1 MSTWSSRILL
11 VSTAVCVLSA
21 GCGAARSPCSSEECP
36 TATVCDLDGTCRP
49 LPEPARAATFSESLG
64 LYAVAW
70 SNPDDRRGAHHAS
83 SDRLSLGGDAD
94 SIIDLT
100 FTMPARRRTVVEAVL
115 VLFPYPNARAAT
127 DPATLSVARMR
138 PSETASTRRST
149 PPLPIGRVLS
159 ARVERPTARQAIRL
173 DVLDAA
179 RAVEGAPLAL
189 RVRMERGGDD
199 YPWLFASP
207 ETLDVARRPRL
218 ELLMR

>member
-1 MSTWSSRILL
+1 M
-11 VSTAVCVLSA
+11 SA
-21 GCGAARSPCSSEECP
+21 GCGAARSPCAADECP

-70 SNPDDRRGAHHAS
+70 GNPHDGRGAPHAS

-94 SIIDLT
+94 SVIDLT
-100 FTMPARRRTVVEAVL
+100 FSMPTRRRNVVEAVL

-138 PSETASTRRST
+138 PSETTNDRRRT

-179 RAVEGAPLAL
+179 RAVEGASLAL
-189 RVRMERGGDD
+189 RVRMARGGDD

-207 ETLDVARRPRL
+207 ETLDVQRRPRL